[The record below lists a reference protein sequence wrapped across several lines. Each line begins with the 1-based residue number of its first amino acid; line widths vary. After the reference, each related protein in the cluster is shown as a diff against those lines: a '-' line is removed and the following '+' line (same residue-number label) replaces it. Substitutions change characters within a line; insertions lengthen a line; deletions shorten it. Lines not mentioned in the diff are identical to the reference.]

1 MRPKIPSP
9 ATKSPI
15 WWLVDHL
22 HLFIFLG
29 STMEMAIK
37 PLPFPLVRPE
47 EPDENH
53 LRCRLLPR
61 SRAAQRRHNGHTQC
75 RWQWHIFGSRVHIGA
90 GDVAGTSKGELEISF
105 PPVRGPIG
113 PRATAGNTQKDVE
126 IGKMIYLMA
135 VSVPHLSCRLAV
147 AGLAAT
153 GKANGQRVHSCAG
166 ARNTSQNTCLAA
178 INQLLSCSA
187 ETITTLPEH
196 ADIWANT
203 IKDTCTHLNGHA
215 CSSRFIFRTKSS
227 RQRLVRMHTES

>member
-1 MRPKIPSP
+1 
-9 ATKSPI
+9 
-15 WWLVDHL
+15 
-22 HLFIFLG
+22 
-29 STMEMAIK
+29 MAIK

-187 ETITTLPEH
+187 AQLRQSQHYQSMSIFGQTQSR
-196 ADIWANT
+196 
-203 IKDTCTHLNGHA
+203 THVH
-215 CSSRFIFRTKSS
+215 I
-227 RQRLVRMHTES
+227 